1 MSTSA
6 DVALQSSLALE
17 RDARYRD
24 IADTYGAAL
33 ARLARGYEP
42 DAHARRDL
50 LQEIHVALWQSLAG
64 FDGRCSLRTWAYRV
78 AHNVATAHLLQRRRL
93 RASQLVDID
102 SLDDIPDERDRLA
115 QSEDRRTVENVLR
128 VIDRLKPLDRQLM
141 MLYLEGVDGAEIAQI
156 VGLSATNV
164 GVRIHRIKQAL
175 RERFDAGDKR

>member
-1 MSTSA
+1 
-6 DVALQSSLALE
+6 
-17 RDARYRD
+17 
-24 IADTYGAAL
+24 
-33 ARLARGYEP
+33 
-42 DAHARRDL
+42 
-50 LQEIHVALWQSLAG
+50 
-64 FDGRCSLRTWAYRV
+64 
-78 AHNVATAHLLQRRRL
+78 LLQRRRL

-141 MLYLEGVDGAEIAQI
+141 LLYLEGVDGAEIAQI